1 MKKDGNKY
9 DVRYFGG
16 NYERGIIDAKNIQPI
31 ETSIQQLKVRRTALW
46 NDAHDELLKFQEIA
60 KDPELQTKLPPRGK
74 GGATTSKAKGFLCK
88 VFDSLLNSKIY

>member
-31 ETSIQQLKVRRTALW
+31 ETSINQLKVRRTALW
-46 NDAHDELLKFQEIA
+46 NDAYDELMKFQEIA
-60 KDPELQTKLPPRGK
+60 KDPESQAKLPPRGK
-74 GGATTSKAKGFLCK
+74 GGSTTPKGKGNLFPT
-88 VFDSLLNSKIY
+88 F